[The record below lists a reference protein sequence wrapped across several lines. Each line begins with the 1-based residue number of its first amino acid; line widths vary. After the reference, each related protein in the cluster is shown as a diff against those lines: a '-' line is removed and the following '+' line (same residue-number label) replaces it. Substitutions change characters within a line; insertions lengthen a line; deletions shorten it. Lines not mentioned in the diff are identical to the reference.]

1 MSKEGVAQF
10 GRGKVLPDRS
20 LLLTATCY
28 LGSRR
33 LLLRQTT
40 HCVTSHRI
48 ASQRFT
54 SSQRLSILPNFLF
67 IANLE
72 IFLFRGTYARGAA
85 DRAH

>member
-1 MSKEGVAQF
+1 MSKERAAEF

-20 LLLTATCY
+20 LLLTTTCY

-54 SSQRLSILPNFLF
+54 SSQLLPILPNFLF

-72 IFLFRGTYARGAA
+72 RSLSRGTYARGAA
-85 DRAH
+85 DRAQ